1 MDHIQYLGE
10 HLLPG
15 YIGRAFILLAMA
27 TALMS
32 AFAYF
37 RSERHP
43 DQGWLT
49 FGRKAF
55 RAHSVFMLSVIATL
69 FYLIISKHY
78 EYYYVAEHMNNTM
91 PWQFIL
97 SCFWEGQ
104 EGSFLLWTFWNVVLA
119 NVLIRTSRKWEGP
132 VVGVFAV
139 IQVFLTTMMVGV
151 YIGEF
156 QFGQNPFTLVRELPA
171 SAASSFFLEAD
182 YLSIFDQFKDGK
194 GLNPLLQNYWN
205 TIHPP
210 ILFLGFA
217 STTVPF
223 CYAVAGLIRKDFRG
237 WMAPAIPWS
246 FFCIMILGT
255 GILMGG
261 AWAYEALGF
270 GGFWAWDPVENS
282 SLVPWI
288 TMVAGAHLLVI
299 NKRKQSSLFTAFILV
314 LSTFLLVLYSTFLTR
329 SGVLGDSSVH
339 SFVDSGIL
347 PQLYFYYLF
356 FIAGVVFLFQQT
368 KKHRIGYAATCILAL
383 ILVVALQNVA
393 PMAITTLFIVVSIAW
408 ALVAYVKFP
417 KTADEENLWSREFWM
432 FIGAIVLTLAAVHIS
447 LRNSIPVINLVMGEL
462 SLPYQFEEPEDIVA
476 AYHRFQ
482 VPFAI
487 LISVLMGATHYFR
500 YGKTDMRRFGL
511 NMLFGLGAA
520 LLATAGVIW
529 AEDFSYLEDKRVVFL
544 LGAAVFAVVANIDY
558 AVRILKG
565 RINFSGANVAHV
577 GFGMV
582 LIGATLST
590 SQKTFIS
597 QNDFGDLT
605 RLSEDFSNAESKLMY
620 RGDTLGMGEYFVMYK
635 DKHWLPDSVH
645 FEVEVDYFASTPRT
659 YKQND
664 LALSKGAIFLCI
676 QDHKASATFL
686 EDIETYWSQVPM
698 PNQRQLR
705 VARPWHPGVP
715 GEYLFTLNPSL
726 IRNDVMG
733 STSREPSI
741 KHYPGRDVYT
751 YLNFVDY
758 EDPVV
763 DDRGYLEARKH
774 VLSLGNSLSVSGTV
788 IQVDSVRRITE
799 GRPDILEDEDT
810 FNIFLSANRKEGNLA
825 FSLPYIALR
834 GQVLAEDYFL
844 EEYGLRLRLENYE
857 HERRELTIQ
866 ISEHESVA
874 KDFIVMSAIIF
885 PQINILWLGCLVMV
899 IGTIIAIL
907 HRIREFRRRDA
918 KAKA

>member
-1 MDHIQYLGE
+1 MDNIQYLGE

-15 YIGRAFILLAMA
+15 YIGKAFIVLAMA

-32 AFAYF
+32 AFGYF
-37 RSERHP
+37 RSERKL
-43 DQGWLT
+43 DQGWLQ
-49 FGRKAF
+49 FGRRSF
-55 RAHSVFMLSVIATL
+55 RMHSVFMLAVIATL
-69 FYLIISKHY
+69 FYIIINKHY
-78 EYYYVAEHMNNTM
+78 EYYYVSEHMNNSM

-119 NVLIRTSRKWEGP
+119 NVLIRTAKGWEGP

-151 YIGEF
+151 YFGEF
-156 QFGQNPFTLVRELPA
+156 QFGQNPFALMRELPA

-182 YLSIFDQFKDGK
+182 YLSMFPKFSDGK

-217 STTVPF
+217 STTIPF

-288 TMVAGAHLLVI
+288 TMVAGAHLLII
-299 NKRKQSSLFTAFILV
+299 NKRKQSSLFTTYILV
-314 LSTFLLVLYSTFLTR
+314 LSSFLLVLYSTFLTR

-356 FIAGVVFLFQQT
+356 FIAGVVYLFQQT
-368 KKHRIGYAATCILAL
+368 KAHRRGYAITCIAT
-383 ILVVALQNVA
+383 LVLVLVFQNII
-393 PMAITTLFIVVSIAW
+393 PMALTTLFIVVSIFW
-408 ALVAYVKFP
+408 AVVAYIKFP
-417 KTADEENLWSREFWM
+417 RTADEEDLWSREFWM

-447 LRNSIPVINLVMGEL
+447 LRNSIPVFNLILGEL
-462 SLPYQFEEPEDIVA
+462 QFAYQFEEPEDIIG

-487 LISVLMGATHYFR
+487 LIALLMGTTHYFR
-500 YGKTDMRRFGL
+500 YGKTDLKRFGR
-511 NMLFGLGAA
+511 NMVFALGASFICTA
-520 LLATAGVIW
+520 LLIW
-529 AEDFSYLEDKRVVFL
+529 AEDFSYAADKRVVFL
-544 LGAAVFAVVANIDY
+544 LGAAVFVVVANVDY

-565 RINFSGANVAHV
+565 RINFSGSNVAHV
-577 GFGMV
+577 GFGMI
-582 LIGATLST
+582 LIGAVIST
-590 SQKTFIS
+590 SQQTFIS
-597 QNDFGDLT
+597 QNDFGDLK
-605 RLSEDFSNAESKLMY
+605 RLSENFENEESKLMY
-620 RGDTLGMGEYFVMYK
+620 RGDTLGMGEYFVQYK
-635 DKHWLPDSVH
+635 DKRWLPDSVH
-645 FEVEVDYFASTPRT
+645 FEVEVDYFASKPRT
-659 YKQND
+659 YTQGD
-664 LALSKGAIFLCI
+664 LVMSKGALFLCI
-676 QDHKASATFL
+676 QEHQASINFL
-686 EDIETYWSQVPM
+686 DDIETFWSQVPM
-698 PNQRQLR
+698 PNQRQLQ
-705 VARPWHPGVP
+705 VARPWHHGVP
-715 GEYLFTLNPSL
+715 GDYMFTLHPSL
-726 IRNDVMG
+726 IRNDAMG

-741 KHYPGRDVYT
+741 KHYLGRDVYT
-751 YLNFVDY
+751 YLNYVDF
-758 EDPVV
+758 EDPII
-763 DDRGYLEARKH
+763 DAKGYLPERKH
-774 VLSLGNSLSVSGTV
+774 VLTMGNSLSVSGTV
-788 IQVDSVRRITE
+788 VQVDSVKRITE
-799 GRPDILEDEDT
+799 GRPDILEGEDT
-810 FNIFLSANRKEGNLA
+810 FNIFLSVNAEGGNVV
-825 FSLPYIALR
+825 FSLPFISLR

-844 EEYGLRLRLENYE
+844 EEYGLRFRLENYE
-857 HERRELTIQ
+857 HDRREVTIQ
-866 ISEHESVA
+866 IAENEAVA
-874 KDFIVMSAIIF
+874 KDFIVMSAMVF
-885 PQINILWLGCLVMV
+885 PQINVLWLGCLVMV

-907 HRIREFRRRDA
+907 HRVREFRRRDA
-918 KAKA
+918 RAKA